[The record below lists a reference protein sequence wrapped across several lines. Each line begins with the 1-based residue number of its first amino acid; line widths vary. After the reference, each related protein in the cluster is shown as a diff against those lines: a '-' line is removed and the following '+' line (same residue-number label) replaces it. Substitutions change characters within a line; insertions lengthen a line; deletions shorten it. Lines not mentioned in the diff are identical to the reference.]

1 MAPKGLS
8 LDEKRKRMLDIFYD
22 SKDVF
27 LLKDLEKI
35 APKQKGITMQSVKDV
50 VQSLVDDNLVDS
62 DKIGTSVY
70 FWAFPSKALAQRQS
84 QLSQLREK
92 LDASRSKSTE
102 LNKVLENASS
112 GREDS
117 EDRKAI
123 LEEVAEVEAQ
133 KELIKS
139 KIKKFEGCD
148 PEVLEKI
155 EGDAKMAKEAINRW
169 TDNIFA
175 VQSWIGK
182 KFPSV
187 NQEDMSKQF
196 EIPQDLDYYE

>member
-1 MAPKGLS
+1 M
-8 LDEKRKRMLDIFYD
+8 
-22 SKDVF
+22 
-27 LLKDLEKI
+27 
-35 APKQKGITMQSVKDV
+35 
-50 VQSLVDDNLVDS
+50 
-62 DKIGTSVY
+62 
-70 FWAFPSKALAQRQS
+70 
-84 QLSQLREK
+84 
-92 LDASRSKSTE
+92 
-102 LNKVLENASS
+102 
-112 GREDS
+112 
-117 EDRKAI
+117 
-123 LEEVAEVEAQ
+123 EAK

-139 KIKKFEGCD
+139 EIKKFEGCD

-155 EGDAKMAKEAINRW
+155 KGDAKMAKEAINRW